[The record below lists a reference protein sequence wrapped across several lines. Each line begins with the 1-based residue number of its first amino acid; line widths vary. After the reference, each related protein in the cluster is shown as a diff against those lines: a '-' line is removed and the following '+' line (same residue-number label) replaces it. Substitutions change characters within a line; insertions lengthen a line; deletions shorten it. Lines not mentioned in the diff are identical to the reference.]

1 MMSCGENL
9 VGAAA
14 PARKGS
20 LTMAYTKSKIAKMM
34 DYALLKPQVTNREIA
49 AGAKLCAEASIGC
62 FCVRPT
68 DVAYAVETLREYG
81 AKKTQVAC
89 VVGFPHGAS
98 TTATKI
104 LETIEAVED
113 GAAEID
119 MVMNIGQ
126 FLSRKY
132 SFVHRDIAAVTTAAH
147 ARRAL
152 CKVILETAL
161 LTPAQIRKA
170 SEIAIEAG
178 ADFIKTSTGFA
189 GGGATPEA
197 VKIMLDAAKDTGV
210 EVKASGGIGDFET
223 AKMYAEMGVARL
235 GVSGA
240 AKILGIGK

>member
-1 MMSCGENL
+1 MSF
-9 VGAAA
+9 
-14 PARKGS
+14 
-20 LTMAYTKSKIAKMM
+20 TKSKIAKMM
-34 DYALLKPQVTNREIA
+34 DYALLKAQTTNREIA
-49 AGAKLCAEASIGC
+49 AGAKLCAEAGIGC

-68 DVAYAVETLREYG
+68 DVVNAVELLEKAK
-81 AKKTQVAC
+81 AKKTVVAC
-89 VVGFPHGAS
+89 VVSFPHGDS

-104 LETIEAVED
+104 IETVEAIED
-113 GAAEID
+113 GAKEID

-132 SFVHRDIAAVTTAAH
+132 SFVQRDIAAVTTAAH
-147 ARRAL
+147 ARGAL
-152 CKVILETAL
+152 CKVIIETAL

-170 SEIAIEAG
+170 SEIAVDAG

-197 VKIMLDAAKDTGV
+197 VKIMLEVADGTGV
-210 EVKASGGIGDFET
+210 QVKASGGIGDFAT
-223 AKMYAEMGVARL
+223 AVMYAEMGVARL